1 MKDRARKD
9 FKTLL
14 QQPDRDVANQRS
26 GQRLLASTASS
37 VSHHVA
43 QDNMVEQTR
52 CAPLLFAPVSVSL
65 SVHQNA
71 GNRITTK
78 KCEPKNPWNP
88 F

>member
-1 MKDRARKD
+1 MTRLLRIKLRKKYRAQND

-52 CAPLLFAPVSVSL
+52 CAPLLFAPDLVPVFAFR
-65 SVHQNA
+65 Q
-71 GNRITTK
+71 I
-78 KCEPKNPWNP
+78 P
-88 F
+88 FLQ